1 MSGPPPLAKVRIAY
15 HRREELT
22 QLERAGVD
30 IWEVHPGY
38 VVAVVSRDLEEALT
52 CETRIVPTVYPDGHV
67 QAEKEWCWRKN
78 TNDKE

>member
-1 MSGPPPLAKVRIAY
+1 M
-15 HRREELT
+15 
-22 QLERAGVD
+22 ERAGVD

-67 QAEKEWCWRKN
+67 QAEKG
-78 TNDKE
+78 